1 VIGARLKRLLPKSLI
16 GQIALVMAVA
26 LLIAQAINFSLIFTE
41 RQRVSRAQIEGP
53 PVVRFVLTAQR
64 IAEAPPADR
73 EALLP
78 QRARRGRYT
87 LTAES
92 PVAAGASD
100 ATLEERLREA
110 ALANGLA
117 IRDARGAVSE
127 ALPFVG
133 AQRDRLRP
141 DQAARMDER
150 ARRAQTLIL
159 AVQLDDGRWFSARL
173 VTPRPNPW
181 ALLRPLFA
189 TLLTYAIILAAMI
202 WMAARLARPL
212 RDLTAA
218 AERFHGRGDAPRVEP
233 RGPADLARAIT
244 AFNAMSARA
253 GAMLEEKDRMLG
265 AIGHDLRTPLASLRI
280 RAESVEPAE
289 EKARMI
295 ATIEEM
301 AAMLDDTLAL
311 ARSGRAIEPPR
322 AVDLAALADTVVEEF
337 IAMAQDVALDEAVAP
352 VVGHV
357 QPRLLRRAI
366 RNLVA
371 NAVAYAGAA
380 RVAVS
385 ATGGDMLIEVRD
397 SGPGIAPHELS
408 RVTEPFYRVEPS
420 RSRETGGS
428 GLGLALARMAAEAHG
443 GRLELENRP
452 EGGLLAR
459 LRLPADHVE
468 SGSVPEGAPPGRS
481 PSAA

>member
-1 VIGARLKRLLPKSLI
+1 MIAARLKRLLPKSLI

-26 LLIAQAINFSLIFTE
+26 LLIAQAINFTLIFTE

-53 PVVRFVLTAQR
+53 PVARFVLAAQR
-64 IAEAPPADR
+64 LAEAPPAERDD
-73 EALLP
+73 LVP
-78 QRARRGRYT
+78 RRGRRSHYA
-87 LTAES
+87 LSEES
-92 PVAAGASD
+92 PIPAEASD
-100 ATLEERLREA
+100 ATLAERLREA
-110 ALANGLA
+110 ATANGLA
-117 IRDARGAVSE
+117 IRDARAAVSE
-127 ALPFVG
+127 TLPATGNRRERSG
-133 AQRDRLRP
+133 A
-141 DQAARMDER
+141 DQADRDEARSR
-150 ARRAQTLIL
+150 PLQTLIL
-159 AVQLDDGRWFSARL
+159 AVQLSDARWFSVRV

-181 ALLRPLFA
+181 AVLRPLLA

-202 WMAARLARPL
+202 WVAARLARPL

-244 AFNAMSARA
+244 AFNAMSARV

-289 EKARMI
+289 ESARMI

-311 ARSGRAIEPPR
+311 ARAGRSVEPPR

-337 IAMAQDVALDEAVAP
+337 VAMGHDVALDEPAGPMVA
-352 VVGHV
+352 HV

-371 NAVAYAGAA
+371 NAVAYAGPA

-385 ATGGDMLIEVRD
+385 AEDGDMLIDVRD
-397 SGPGIAPHELS
+397 SGPGIASHELP
-408 RVTEPFYRVEPS
+408 RVTEPFYRVESS
-420 RSRETGGS
+420 RNRETGGS

-459 LRLPADHVE
+459 LRLPADQVE
-468 SGSVPEGAPPGRS
+468 SGAVPEDAPPEAS
-481 PSAA
+481 PSAG